1 MVVYLFL
8 NFAQFDICISY
19 FNWTPSKL
27 RNDGIMKYTILDST
41 NKTATWKYKV
51 SSHQMGRRNEDNK

>member
-1 MVVYLFL
+1 MVWYIVLAWKGNIL
-8 NFAQFDICISY
+8 IELLQ
-19 FNWTPSKL
+19 TGL

-51 SSHQMGRRNEDNK
+51 SSHQTGRRNEDNK